1 MVQTAENPGPALER
15 CSIDAGGATISF
27 LAAAGGPAAVP
38 IEPGAVERGGP
49 DTRPTVVF
57 LHGLAG
63 SGAEFLPTAAAI
75 GADYRSVLVDL
86 RGHGHSTRHPA
97 DASREAYVRDV
108 VAVIEQLD
116 ASSAGPAGVALVGH
130 SMGAHTAL
138 LVAAARPDLV
148 RMLVLLEGDVQG
160 SPPEASERI
169 GGYFASW
176 PAPFADTATAAA
188 FLGDSVIARAW
199 LADLEPCDGGL
210 RPRFEPAFLQASIA
224 ALHATARWEEWEN
237 LPVPTAAVFAP
248 DGMFDEERTRA
259 FVEARPGTLR
269 VDLGAGS
276 HDAHLD
282 ATAEWAAVLGDLLSR
297 LDTDGPVSWDW
308 D

>member
-1 MVQTAENPGPALER
+1 MRQELALG
-15 CSIDAGGATISF
+15 DVTISF
-27 LAAAGGPAAVP
+27 LTDAGAADTPTSDAPAAGAA
-38 IEPGAVERGGP
+38 
-49 DTRPTVVF
+49 RPTVVF

-63 SGAEFLPTAAAI
+63 SAAEFLPTAAAL
-75 GADYRSVLVDL
+75 GAGYNSVLVEL
-86 RGHGHSTRHPA
+86 RGHGRSTRHPA

-108 VAVIEQLD
+108 IAVLEHLN
-116 ASSAGPAGVALVGH
+116 ASESTEPAGVALVGQ

-148 RMLVLLEGDVQG
+148 RMLVLLEGDVQS
-160 SPPEASERI
+160 SPPEAAERI

-176 PAPFADTATAAA
+176 PVPFADAAAASA
-188 FLGDSVIARAW
+188 FLGDSVIGRAW
-199 LADLEPCDGGL
+199 LADLEPCEGGL

-224 ALHATARWEEWEN
+224 ALHAQARWEEWEN
-237 LPVPTAAVFAP
+237 LTVPTAAVFAP
-248 DGMFDEERTRA
+248 DGMFDEERKLA
-259 FVEARPGTLR
+259 FLEARPGTLR

-282 ATAEWAAVLGDLLSR
+282 ATAEWSAVLGDLLSR
-297 LDTDGPVSWDW
+297 LDGDGPVRWDW

>member
-1 MVQTAENPGPALER
+1 MVREELALG
-15 CSIDAGGATISF
+15 DVTISF
-27 LAAAGGPAAVP
+27 LTDAGGPAAAAL
-38 IEPGAVERGGP
+38 EPGTA
-49 DTRPTVVF
+49 DTRPTVLF

-63 SGAEFLPTAAAI
+63 SGAEFLPTAEAI
-75 GADYRSVLVDL
+75 GPGYRSVLVDL
-86 RGHGHSTRHPA
+86 RGHGHSTRQPD
-97 DASREAYVRDV
+97 DASREAYLRDV
-108 VAVIEQLD
+108 IAVIEHLGT
-116 ASSAGPAGVALVGH
+116 AGEAGAGVVLVGQ

-176 PAPFADTATAAA
+176 PVPFADAATAEG
-188 FLGDSVIARAW
+188 FLGDTAIGRAW
-199 LADLEPCDGGL
+199 LADLEPCEGGL

-224 ALHATARWEEWEN
+224 ALHAEARWEEWEN
-237 LPVPTAAVFAP
+237 LAVPTAAVFAP
-248 DGMFDEERTRA
+248 DGMFDEERKLA
-259 FVEARPGTLR
+259 FLEARPGTLR

-282 ATAEWAAVLGDLLSR
+282 ATAEWAAVLADLLSR
-297 LDTDGPVSWDW
+297 LDTDGPVRWDW

>member
-1 MVQTAENPGPALER
+1 MREALALGDVTI
-15 CSIDAGGATISF
+15 SFLTDAGGA
-27 LAAAGGPAAVP
+27 AA
-38 IEPGAVERGGP
+38 PGAV

-63 SGAEFLPTAAAI
+63 SGAEFVPTAEAI
-75 GADYRSVLVDL
+75 GPGYRSVLVDL

-97 DASREAYVRDV
+97 DGSREAYVRDV
-108 VAVIEQLD
+108 IAVIESLD
-116 ASSAGPAGVALVGH
+116 APAGVALVGQ

-160 SPPEASERI
+160 SPTEAAERI

-176 PAPFADTATAAA
+176 PVPFADVAAAGA
-188 FLGDSVIARAW
+188 FLGDTAIGHAW
-199 LADLEPCDGGL
+199 LADLEACDGGL
-210 RPRFEPAFLQASIA
+210 RPRFEPAFLQTSIA
-224 ALHATARWEEWEN
+224 ALHAKARWDEWET
-237 LPVPTAAVFAP
+237 LTVPTAAVFAP
-248 DGMFDEERTRA
+248 DGMFDEERKLA
-259 FVEARPGTLR
+259 FLEARPATLR

-297 LDTDGPVSWDW
+297 LDSDGPVRWDW

>member
-1 MVQTAENPGPALER
+1 MRDELAVG
-15 CSIDAGGATISF
+15 DVTISY
-27 LAAAGGPAAVP
+27 LTDAGGPAA
-38 IEPGAVERGGP
+38 PGAA

-63 SGAEFLPTAAAI
+63 SGSEFVPTATAI
-75 GADYRSVLVDL
+75 GPGYRSVLVDL
-86 RGHGHSTRHPA
+86 RGHGHSTRHPV

-108 VAVIEQLD
+108 VAVLEHLD
-116 ASSAGPAGVALVGH
+116 AGAGVALVGQ

-160 SPPEASERI
+160 SPPEAAERI

-176 PAPFADTATAAA
+176 PAPFADAAAASA
-188 FLGDSVIARAW
+188 FLGDSAIGRAW
-199 LADLEPCDGGL
+199 LADLEPCEAGL
-210 RPRFEPAFLQASIA
+210 RPRFEPGFLQASIA
-224 ALHATARWEEWEN
+224 ALHVQARWEEWEG
-237 LPVPTAAVFAP
+237 LAVPTAAVFAP
-248 DGMFDEERTRA
+248 DGMFDEERKLA
-259 FVEARPGTLR
+259 FLEARPGTLR

-282 ATAEWAAVLGDLLSR
+282 ATEEWSAVLGDLLSR
-297 LDTDGPVSWDW
+297 LETDGPVRWDW